1 MSMHGTNDE
10 EKTDLTKE
18 ESRFVRARSRVLLG
32 SLLLPIRSRVLAAIF
47 LVLISTALRVAGP
60 AIIAFGID
68 SALPKAMV
76 GDYTPLSLTVFVYL
90 SAAALTASLTYFF
103 LMVTARASQ
112 AMLFD
117 LRNRVFVHTQKLSVE
132 FHERYTAGRV
142 IARQTSDLESIGEL
156 LSGGLSELVVGGTFM
171 LFTAGAL
178 FLLDPESFYI
188 LVIALVPLAILTR
201 WFQLGT
207 NKGYR
212 LQRVASSRLIQ
223 YFVETM
229 TGIRAVKAFRKEKA
243 NENHFGGLVE
253 DYRGHN
259 ARLIQLFGIYDPGLI
274 FIGNVTVAAI
284 LLFGGFRVLEG
295 SLGIGVLTAAILYSR
310 RFFDPMEEIAMFYN
324 SYQSAASALEKI
336 SGVLQEE
343 PTVPEPEKPVA
354 LKDVKGEDGCR

>member
-178 FLLDPESFYI
+178 FLLDPE
-188 LVIALVPLAILTR
+188 R
-201 WFQLGT
+201 
-207 NKGYR
+207 
-212 LQRVASSRLIQ
+212 AST
-223 YFVETM
+223 FW
-229 TGIRAVKAFRKEKA
+229 
-243 NENHFGGLVE
+243 
-253 DYRGHN
+253 
-259 ARLIQLFGIYDPGLI
+259 
-274 FIGNVTVAAI
+274 
-284 LLFGGFRVLEG
+284 
-295 SLGIGVLTAAILYSR
+295 
-310 RFFDPMEEIAMFYN
+310 
-324 SYQSAASALEKI
+324 
-336 SGVLQEE
+336 
-343 PTVPEPEKPVA
+343 
-354 LKDVKGEDGCR
+354 